1 MAEND
6 EKEPQV
12 VQTAGYKYSDKVTSN
27 DSNLTDSATSDKWA
41 NADDGRV
48 GNEDED
54 RASRKA
60 QREAFI
66 DYEARPDI
74 ESRAS
79 ILAREH
85 AAPGAYGPEDLEGGF
100 VSTRDDLTAQG
111 KKGK

>member
-1 MAEND
+1 MAEN
-6 EKEPQV
+6 EVEPQV
-12 VQTAGYKYSDKVTSN
+12 VQTAGYKYSDKVRSN
-27 DSNLTDSATSDKWA
+27 DSKLTDSATSDKWA

-60 QREAFI
+60 QRDAFI

-85 AAPGAYGPEDLEGGF
+85 AAPGAYGSEDLEGGF
-100 VSTRDDLTAQG
+100 VEAKPDLSVQG
-111 KKGK
+111 KGK